1 MQHMYLPQ
9 IYVCIWYIFSCAH
22 VAYSMLLIFSDRCT
36 FSPNTLFGKH
46 LGVLRALRLQS
57 RNCQRLMNYSW
68 EKWAR
73 RGGKSTAKNFGID
86 SDECVSSISASWC
99 VSIGLRVSCGVL
111 VVLALHNPKYHF
123 CTNRY
128 MNEQKCCRPD
138 NSNNRL
144 HKYDIILS
152 VCM

>member
-1 MQHMYLPQ
+1 MPLAFAAGNTCNTCTCHRYT
-9 IYVCIWYIFSCAH
+9 YVCIWYIFSCAH
-22 VAYSMLLIFSDRCT
+22 VAHGMLLIFSDRCT

-46 LGVLRALRLQS
+46 LGVLRALRLHS

-99 VSIGLRVSCGVL
+99 VSIGLSGAWGVL
-111 VVLALHNPKYHF
+111 VVLALQNRKYHF
-123 CTNRY
+123 CTNIW
-128 MNEQKCCRPD
+128 MNKSGGGQTIAKID
-138 NSNNRL
+138 
-144 HKYDIILS
+144 
-152 VCM
+152 